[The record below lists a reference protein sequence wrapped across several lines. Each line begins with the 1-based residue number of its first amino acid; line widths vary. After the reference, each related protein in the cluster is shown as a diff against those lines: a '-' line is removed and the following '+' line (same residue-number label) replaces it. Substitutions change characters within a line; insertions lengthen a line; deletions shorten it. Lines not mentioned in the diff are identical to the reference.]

1 VNSEPRSVLEFNA
14 LERESAKVLTPD
26 DVEAMSYIE
35 LMSQLEE
42 TNRPPGGLGS
52 IMAVRSLCNL
62 GPSHAVL
69 DVGCNTGYVAF
80 KLADLTKCSVVGID
94 LSATMIATAE
104 RKRKTRQDH
113 SRLSFHVDDALAL
126 SFQDNLFD
134 LTICGGSLPFMEKPS
149 LALDEMTRVVR
160 PGGFVCSIDFYYSA
174 NPPVALLD
182 DLEEVLGFRIEP
194 LGSDYWRNTFQRPN
208 LELALSME
216 RRALPTA
223 VERVEPYVTA
233 LLEPMRQRFST
244 AGFAAASRR
253 VRRIFDIFARNNDH
267 LSYVINIACKV
278 EAGAQPTFF
287 T

>member
-1 VNSEPRSVLEFNA
+1 MVS
-14 LERESAKVLTPD
+14 ESAEVLGPD
-26 DVEAMSYIE
+26 DVEAMGYVE

-62 GPSHAVL
+62 GRSHAVL

-80 KLADLTKCSVVGID
+80 KLADLAKCSVVGID
-94 LSATMIATAE
+94 VSANMIATAE
-104 RKRKTRQDH
+104 RKQKIRQDR

-126 SFQDNLFD
+126 SFQDNVFD
-134 LTICGGSLPFMEKPS
+134 LAICGGSLPFIGKPS

-160 PGGFVCSIDFYYSA
+160 PGGFVCSIDFYYITK
-174 NPPVALLD
+174 PPVALLD

-194 LGSDYWRNTFQRPN
+194 RGSDYWRNMFQRPN
-208 LELALSME
+208 LELALSIE

-223 VERVEPYVTA
+223 PERVEPYVTA
-233 LLEPMRQRFST
+233 LLEPMRERFST
-244 AGFAAASRR
+244 AGLAAASQR
-253 VRRIFDIFARNNDH
+253 VQGIFNIFARNNDH
-267 LSYVINIACKV
+267 LSYVINIASKA
-278 EAGAQPTFF
+278 EAGAQPTLF